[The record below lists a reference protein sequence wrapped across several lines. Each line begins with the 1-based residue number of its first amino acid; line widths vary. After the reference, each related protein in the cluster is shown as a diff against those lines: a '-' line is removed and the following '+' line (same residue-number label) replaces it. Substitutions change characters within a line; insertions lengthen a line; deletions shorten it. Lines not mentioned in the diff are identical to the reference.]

1 MVFASIVISGALRD
15 LVTKGTNLLAG
26 LASPKLRE
34 GTAGRDTRYS
44 TNYFNSNAAALKLT
58 HSVRKDFT
66 GLAMAALIAWKLT
79 VIIAISV
86 AVAAATI
93 KTHQL
98 IVIL

>member
-1 MVFASIVISGALRD
+1 
-15 LVTKGTNLLAG
+15 
-26 LASPKLRE
+26 
-34 GTAGRDTRYS
+34 
-44 TNYFNSNAAALKLT
+44 
-58 HSVRKDFT
+58 
-66 GLAMAALIAWKLT
+66 MAALIAWKLT